1 MESLNKENM
10 KNNCRILVSKESL
23 EFANSS
29 DFNLEEW
36 GPCKVKG
43 RESLVEVFE
52 II

>member
-1 MESLNKENM
+1 M

-23 EFANSS
+23 NFANGSEYK
-29 DFNLEEW
+29 LEEW

-52 II
+52 IL